1 MLPRTDIL
9 KIQPVGT
16 SNAILPTAPA
26 GDLRQ
31 QEFERALA
39 GQLGKTMKADVL
51 AKLSDGSFMVKV
63 ADTPA
68 RMMLP
73 PSTQVGTSV
82 TLQLVATSPR
92 PTFQIDHAAAGH
104 APSVSYTEADAS
116 YEPST
121 PLPAR
126 GGPLVYSPVAHGPAL
141 PLPVQPGLQPPA
153 SLPSQQMPAA
163 TLPAAA
169 GMPAAATPPSA
180 PPAPATP
187 ATAAAI
193 AAALAA
199 TGPAA
204 PGAATATA
212 KAAAAQAPSPGAAA
226 AQARPGSLAALLL
239 SQAPLV
245 PASQLPDI
253 DPQST
258 PSQLSPGARVITEVL
273 ATAARLPSPQTAV
286 VASTPLLDAQ
296 PVDAKH
302 VAQLLKDAVG
312 RSGLFYES
320 HLREWSAGERPL
332 ADLAREPQMQRMAEG
347 QPPRNPATDPS
358 TAGFINLQLST
369 QEQGKIVWMGNLLP
383 GQPVQWEIERDD
395 GQQGRARGDEE
406 PAWRSGMKFRFEGL
420 GDISASVV
428 LQGGHVHLRID
439 TGSAAAAEVLR
450 LWSPQLDE
458 SLAAAGAP
466 LASFAVRGGVAGN
479 A

>member
-16 SNAILPTAPA
+16 TNPILPTAPA

-39 GQLGKTMKADVL
+39 GQLGKTMKAEVL
-51 AKLSDGSFMVKV
+51 AKLGDGSFMVKV

-73 PSTQVGTSV
+73 PSTQVGASV

-92 PTFQIDHAAAGH
+92 PTFQIDNSAPGH
-104 APSVSYTEADAS
+104 APAVAYTEADAS
-116 YEPST
+116 YEPSS
-121 PLPAR
+121 PLPTR
-126 GGPLVYSPVAHGPAL
+126 GGPLVYSPQAHGPAL
-141 PLPVQPGLQPPA
+141 PQ
-153 SLPSQQMPAA
+153 
-163 TLPAAA
+163 PAAA
-169 GMPAAATPPSA
+169 ALGGLSLRDGPRALNTESAAKTIAPTALQKGMGSIGAAEILDDLGPSTPAAKGAGTV
-180 PPAPATP
+180 PAGDSPR
-187 ATAAAI
+187 AAAPQ
-193 AAALAA
+193 AAVAH
-199 TGPAA
+199 
-204 PGAATATA
+204 
-212 KAAAAQAPSPGAAA
+212 
-226 AQARPGSLAALLL
+226 ARPGSLAALLL

-253 DPQST
+253 DPHST
-258 PSQLSPGARVITEVL
+258 PSQLSPGARVITDVL

-286 VASTPLLDAQ
+286 VASTPLLDAK
-296 PVDAKH
+296 PVDVKH

-320 HLREWSAGERPL
+320 HLREWTVGERPL

-347 QPPRNPATDPS
+347 QAPRNPAADPS

-383 GQPVQWEIERDD
+383 GQPVQWEIERED
-395 GQQGRARGDEE
+395 GQQGRERADEE

-420 GDISASVV
+420 GEISASVV

-439 TGSAAAAEVLR
+439 TGSAASAEVLR

-466 LASFAVRGGVAGN
+466 LASLAVRGGEAGN

>member
-16 SNAILPTAPA
+16 TNPILPTAPA

-39 GQLGKTMKADVL
+39 GQLGRTMKADVL
-51 AKLSDGSFMVKV
+51 AKLGDGSFMVKV

-92 PTFQIDHAAAGH
+92 PTFQINNSAAGQ
-104 APSVSYTEADAS
+104 APSVAYTEADAS
-116 YEPST
+116 YEPSS
-121 PLPAR
+121 PLPSR
-126 GGPLVYSPVAHGPAL
+126 GGPLVYSSTAHGPAL
-141 PLPVQPGLQPPA
+141 PLPLPGQPAQQAPA
-153 SLPSQQMPAA
+153 PQVTQQVPQMP
-163 TLPAAA
+163 LPAAA
-169 GMPAAATPPSA
+169 
-180 PPAPATP
+180 ATP
-187 ATAAAI
+187 ASTAAI

-199 TGPAA
+199 AGPAALGTSDADA
-204 PGAATATA
+204 PGAAP
-212 KAAAAQAPSPGAAA
+212 KPAASHPAAETQGARGAPVM
-226 AQARPGSLAALLL
+226 QARPGSLAALLL

-253 DPQST
+253 DPHST
-258 PSQLSPGARVITEVL
+258 PSQLSPGARVITDVL

-286 VASTPLLDAQ
+286 VASTPLLDAR
-296 PVDAKH
+296 PVDVKH

-320 HLREWSAGERPL
+320 HLREWSVGERPL

-347 QPPRNPATDPS
+347 QPPRNPAADPS

-383 GQPVQWEIERDD
+383 GQPVQWEIERED
-395 GQQGRARGDEE
+395 GQKGRAGDGEE
-406 PAWRSGMKFRFEGL
+406 PVWRSGMTFRFEGL

-428 LQGGHVHLRID
+428 LQGGNVHLRID
-439 TGSAAAAEVLR
+439 TGSAASAEVLR
-450 LWSPQLDE
+450 LWSPRLDE

-466 LASFAVRGGVAGN
+466 LASLAVRGGEAGN